1 MYQLSYNQQIL
12 SYTSIDE
19 IITSLHHLHTQCK
32 NNLEQLLVILQWNGP
47 IHLELGLGKSNDCL
61 FLLTIPK
68 SSLDDCK
75 ITYNPLE
82 DIDSANNIHFKGND
96 FIFSCSN
103 YNMIPLNSALEEIRY
118 ILSHNIPSNNLK
130 WYSH

>member
-19 IITSLHHLHTQCK
+19 VITSLHHLHIQCK
-32 NNLEQLLVILQWNGP
+32 NNLEQLLVILQWNSP
-47 IHLELGLGKSNDCL
+47 IHLQLGLGKSNDCL
-61 FLLTIPK
+61 FLLTMPK
-68 SSLDDCK
+68 SALDDCK

-82 DIDSANNIHFKGND
+82 DINATNNIHFKSSD